1 MPECLDIRNVIEIEQ
16 IRKLLVGHP
25 DLLSMFEL
33 LCITA
38 NKRLNEDEQ
47 AVALMSLEK
56 EVELLLSDH
65 SSDEDS
71 EDD

>member
-16 IRKLLVGHP
+16 IRKLLIGHP
-25 DLLSMFEL
+25 DLLAMFEV

-38 NKRLNEDEQ
+38 NKRLNEDEK

-56 EVELLLSDH
+56 EVELMLSDH
-65 SSDEDS
+65 SSDE
-71 EDD
+71 E

>member
-16 IRKLLVGHP
+16 IRKLLKGHP
-25 DLLSMFEL
+25 DLLSMFEV
-33 LCITA
+33 LCITV

-47 AVALMSLEK
+47 AVSLMTLEN

-65 SSDEDS
+65 SSDE
-71 EDD
+71 E